1 MQARFEGRVVLIT
14 GASGGIGRAT
24 AERFAREGAS
34 VVAVDLPGSDVAE
47 VAVSLKEAGAEAHAL
62 HADVTRAADVERAV
76 AEAVERF
83 GGLDA
88 LFNNAGIEGAVAPI
102 EEYPDDAFDRV
113 LAVNVRG
120 VFLGMKY
127 ALPAL
132 RARGGGAIVNNSS
145 VMGVTGN
152 PLLVGYAASKHAVVG
167 LTRCAA
173 LAGAAAGIRVNAI
186 CPAPVET
193 RMMRSL
199 ESGMSPADQ
208 AAGKALVTAMIP
220 AGRYAEPSEVAA
232 LVAFLCSD
240 EAAFINGAT
249 YTIDGAMTPA

>member
-1 MQARFEGRVVLIT
+1 MNARFQGRVVIVT
-14 GASGGIGRAT
+14 GASGGIGRAA
-24 AERFAREGAS
+24 AERFAKEGAS
-34 VVAVDLPGSDVAE
+34 VVAVDLPSSDVAKL
-47 VAVSLKEAGAEAHAL
+47 VSSLEAAGAPAL
-62 HADVTRAADVERAV
+62 AVHADVTDADAV
-76 AEAVERF
+76 RGYVAQAVKRF
-83 GGLDA
+83 GGVDA

-102 EEYPDDAFDRV
+102 EEYPDDLFDKV

-132 RARGGGAIVNNSS
+132 RERGGGAIVNTSS

-152 PLLVGYAASKHAVVG
+152 PLLAGYAASKHAVVG

-173 LAGAAAGIRVNAI
+173 LACAPAGIRVNAV

-193 RMMRSL
+193 RMMRAL
-199 ESGMSPADQ
+199 ETGMDPSDE
-208 AAGKALVTAMIP
+208 AGAKAFITSTIP
-220 AGRYAEPSEVAA
+220 AGRYGEPEEVAA

>member
-1 MQARFEGRVVLIT
+1 MEQRFQGRVAVVT
-14 GASGGIGRAT
+14 GASGGIGRA
-24 AERFAREGAS
+24 AARRFAREGAS
-34 VVAVDLPGSDVAE
+34 VVAVDLPSSDVGDFAASLE
-47 VAVSLKEAGAEAHAL
+47 KEGARALAV
-62 HADVTRAADVERAV
+62 HADVTDAEAV
-76 AEAVERF
+76 RGYVARAVERF
-83 GGLDA
+83 GGIDA

-102 EEYPDDAFDRV
+102 EEYPDDVFDRV
-113 LAVNVRG
+113 LSVNVRG
-120 VFLGMKY
+120 VFLGMKF

-132 RARGGGAIVNNSS
+132 RARGGGAIVNTSS

-152 PLLVGYAASKHAVVG
+152 PLLAGYSASKHAVIG

-173 LAGAAAGIRVNAI
+173 LACAPVGIRVNAV
-186 CPAPVET
+186 CPAPIET

-199 ESGMSPADQ
+199 ETGMVANDE
-208 AAGKALVTAMIP
+208 AAAKAFITSTIP
-220 AGRYAEPSEVAA
+220 AGRYGETEEVAA

>member
-1 MQARFEGRVVLIT
+1 MKERFEGRVVVVT
-14 GASGGIGRAT
+14 GASGGIGRA
-24 AERFAREGAS
+24 AALRFAREGAK
-34 VVAVDLPGSDVAE
+34 VVAVDLPNSDVDRVAE
-47 VAVSLKEAGAEAHAL
+47 SLSADGAEAHAV
-62 HADVTRAADVERAV
+62 HADVTSADDVRRYV

-102 EEYPDDAFDRV
+102 EEYPDDTFDRV

-152 PLLVGYAASKHAVVG
+152 PLLAGYAASKHAVIG

-173 LAGAAAGIRVNAI
+173 LACAPDGIRVNAI

-199 ESGMSPADQ
+199 ETGMDPSDD
-208 AAGKALVTAMIP
+208 AAAKAFITSTIP
-220 AGRYAEPSEVAA
+220 AGRYGEPDEIAA

-240 EAAFINGAT
+240 EAAFINGAG

>member
-1 MQARFEGRVVLIT
+1 MKPRFEDRVVIVT
-14 GASGGIGRAT
+14 GASGGIGRA
-24 AERFAREGAS
+24 ALQRFASEGAN
-34 VVAVDLPGSDVAE
+34 VVAVDLPSSNVSEVVASLE
-47 VAVSLKEAGAEAHAL
+47 ADGAAVHAV
-62 HADVTRAADVERAV
+62 HADVTDADAV
-76 AEAVERF
+76 RGYVDQAVDRF
-83 GGLDA
+83 GGVDA
-88 LFNNAGIEGAVAPI
+88 LFNNAGIEGAVKPI
-102 EEYPDDAFDRV
+102 EEYPDDVFDQV

-120 VFLGMKY
+120 VFLGMKFV
-127 ALPAL
+127 LPAL

-152 PLLVGYAASKHAVVG
+152 PLLAGYAASKHAVVG

-173 LAGAAAGIRVNAI
+173 LSGAPDGIRVNAI

-199 ESGMSPADQ
+199 ETGMLPEDD
-208 AAGKALVTAMIP
+208 AAAKAFITSTIP
-220 AGRYAEPSEVAA
+220 AGRYGEPDEVAA

-240 EAAFINGAT
+240 EAAFINGAA